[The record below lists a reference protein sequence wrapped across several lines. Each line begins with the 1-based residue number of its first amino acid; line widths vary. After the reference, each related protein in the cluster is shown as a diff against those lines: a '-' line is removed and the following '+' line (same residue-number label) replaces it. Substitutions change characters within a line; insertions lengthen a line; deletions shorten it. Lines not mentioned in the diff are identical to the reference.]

1 MSPQDNDFL
10 DLSGVRPP
18 SETALLSPEKFPI
31 LEGMSPIHLRILNE
45 ASRVMHVS
53 KDVEMLHE
61 GDAPH
66 DMYFI
71 ESGRLA
77 IAKHVGTQLKI
88 IAQLGPGN
96 VYGEFGALR
105 RKSRYAS
112 AYTAEPC
119 RIIRVELS
127 AVQQVLEVDPAFKE
141 RLTKLL
147 TCRMLDSFFFSH
159 PVFQELPEATRTA
172 LAKELPIR
180 FFERGARIFSQGDA
194 PTGVYLILSGEVE
207 VRYLNKVGA
216 EVLLEIRRD
225 NDMIG
230 EVVQKNGTALA
241 YSAIAASDLD
251 ALMLDKETMT
261 KLHRHHPKT
270 FAQLEKYINKRSEK
284 SVKRLREN
292 LG

>member
-1 MSPQDNDFL
+1 MSPKDTDFL

-18 SETALLSPEKFPI
+18 TERALLNADIFPI
-31 LEGMSPIHLRILNE
+31 LKGMSPIHLRILNE

-71 ESGRLA
+71 ESGKLA

-88 IAQLGPGN
+88 ITQLGAGN

-112 AYTAEPC
+112 AYTSEPC

-127 AVQQVLEVDPAFKE
+127 AVQQVLEVDAAFKKH
-141 RLTKLL
+141 LNALL

-159 PVFQELPEATRTA
+159 PVFQELPADTRTA

-180 FFERGARIFSQGDA
+180 FFERGSRIFSQGNA

-207 VRYLNKVGA
+207 VRYLNKVKA

-251 ALMLDKETMT
+251 ALMLDKDTMST
-261 KLHRHHPKT
+261 LHQRHPQT
-270 FAQLEKYINKRSEK
+270 FAQLENYINKRSER